1 MQSAPAP
8 SPTQPVYPVTAHPV
22 ATIDS
27 LCHKL
32 AGYLDAAQVKQV
44 RRAYLFAEQ
53 AHDGQLR
60 RSGEAY
66 VTHPLAVANILA
78 DMRMDAQS
86 LAAAMLHD
94 VIEDTGI
101 SKEALGQQFGD
112 TVAELIDGVSKLS
125 QIEFASKAEAQA
137 ENFQKMALAMAKD
150 IRVILVKLADRIH
163 NMRTLGVL
171 APEKRRRIARET
183 LEIYAPIANRLGM
196 NDVRLEL
203 QDLGFAALHPMRA
216 SRIRAAIKA
225 TRGNRKEVV
234 DKIRDALQRCLDK
247 EGHQAEVIGREKH
260 LFSIYHKMKT
270 KKKSFSEIMDVYAFR
285 IIVKD
290 VDACYRVLGAVH
302 NLYKPIHGEFRDY
315 IAIPKANGYQSLHTV
330 LIGMHGLPIE
340 VQIRT
345 REMDEMASNGVAAHW
360 IYKEDSKDSMN
371 SNQLRARQWVKNL
384 LELQQNAGNPME
396 FIEHVKHDL
405 FPDEV
410 YVFTPTGAIIELPSG
425 STAVDFAYA
434 VHTDVGNTCVACR
447 INRRL
452 APLSESLQ
460 SGQTVSIVTAP
471 GAQPNPAWLN
481 FVKTGKA
488 RSAIRH
494 FLKTQRHAESIELG
508 RRLLN
513 KALTGLHSSLDDIT
527 PEQVQALLKG
537 SEQTFEEVM
546 EDIGLG
552 NMVASVVA
560 HRLIHKE
567 SMTAESGSEKNLAD
581 HLSPLVLD
589 AADSQMISFAR
600 CCHPI
605 PGDSII
611 GHISPGKGIVVHM
624 ETCNN
629 VTELRNNRQKFIPV
643 NWSTAFKGE
652 FFVELRVEVEN
663 ERGIIAALA
672 TRITDLGANIDKIS
686 IVEKD
691 TGYNIINLTI
701 SIRDRIHLANV
712 LRRVRILKPVLK
724 CQRVKH

>member
-1 MQSAPAP
+1 MQ
-8 SPTQPVYPVTAHPV
+8 TVN
-22 ATIDS
+22 S
-27 LCHKL
+27 LCEKL
-32 AGYLDAAQVKQV
+32 ASYLDPAHVKQV
-44 RRAYLFAEQ
+44 RRAFLYAEQ
-53 AHDGQLR
+53 AHDGQYR

-66 VTHPLAVANILA
+66 VFHPLAVASILA
-78 DMRMDAQS
+78 DMRLDHQS
-86 LAAAMLHD
+86 LMAAMLHD

-101 SKEALGQQFGD
+101 TKEALGQQFGEP
-112 TVAELIDGVSKLS
+112 VAELIDGVSKLS
-125 QIEFASKAEAQA
+125 QIEFASRAEAQA

-171 APEKRRRIARET
+171 PPEKRRRIARET

-203 QDLGFAALHPMRA
+203 QELGFATLYPMRA
-216 SRIRAAIKA
+216 RRIAAAVKA

-234 DKIRDALQRCLDK
+234 DKIRDALHRRLEK
-247 EGHQAEVIGREKH
+247 EGHRAEVIGREKH
-260 LFSIYHKMKT
+260 LYSIYHKMKT

-285 IIVKD
+285 IIVED
-290 VDACYRVLGAVH
+290 VDTCYRVLGVIH

-330 LIGMHGLPIE
+330 LLGMHGLPIE

-345 REMDEMASNGVAAHW
+345 REMDSMASSGVAAHW
-360 IYKEDSKDSMN
+360 LYKTDTDDHATG
-371 SNQLRARQWVKNL
+371 NQVRARQWVKGL

-396 FIEHVKHDL
+396 FIEHVKFDL

-410 YVFTPTGAIIELPSG
+410 YVFTPTGEIIELPHG

-434 VHTDVGNTCVACR
+434 VHTDIGHTCVACR

-452 APLSESLQ
+452 APLSETLQ

-488 RSAIRH
+488 RSAIRY
-494 FLKTQRHAESIELG
+494 FLKTQRHTESIELG

-513 KALTGLHSSLDDIT
+513 KSLTALGSSLDDIT

-537 SEQTFEEVM
+537 SEQTFEEVL

-552 NMVASVVA
+552 NTVAAVVA
-560 HRLIHKE
+560 HHLVHR
-567 SMTAESGSEKNLAD
+567 EKPATDSAPSKSVAD
-581 HLSPLVLD
+581 LSSPLVI
-589 AADSQMISFAR
+589 DSTEGQMISFAR

-611 GHISPGKGIVVHM
+611 GHLSPGKGIVVHL

-629 VTELRNNRQKFIPV
+629 IAEIRNNRQKCIPV
-643 NWSTAFKGE
+643 NWSPAFQGE
-652 FFVELRVEVEN
+652 FSVDLRVEVEN
-663 ERGIIAALA
+663 ERGIVAALA
-672 TRITDLGANIDKIS
+672 TRITEQEANIEKIS

-691 TGYNIINLTI
+691 TGYNIINLAITV
-701 SIRDRIHLANV
+701 RNRVHLANV
-712 LRRVRILKPVLK
+712 LRRVRTLRAVIKTY
-724 CQRVKH
+724 RVKH

>member
-1 MQSAPAP
+1 MQLP
-8 SPTQPVYPVTAHPV
+8 SPQSISAQG
-22 ATIDS
+22 IDR
-27 LCHKL
+27 LCERL
-32 AGYLDAAQVKQV
+32 SAYLEKSQVQQV

-53 AHDGQLR
+53 AHDGQYR
-60 RSGEAY
+60 HSGEAY
-66 VTHPLAVANILA
+66 VSHPLAVANILA
-78 DMRMDAQS
+78 NMRMDSQS

-101 SKEALGQQFGD
+101 SKEALSVQFGES
-112 TVAELIDGVSKLS
+112 VAELIDGVSKLS

-171 APEKRRRIARET
+171 APDKRRRIARET

-203 QDLGFAALHPMRA
+203 QDLGFIALYPMRA
-216 SRIRAAIKA
+216 ARIRAAIMA

-234 DKIRDALQRCLDK
+234 DKIRDALQRCLEK
-247 EGHQAEVIGREKH
+247 EGHLAEVIGREKH
-260 LFSIYHKMKT
+260 LFSIYHKMKA

-330 LIGMHGLPIE
+330 LLGMHGLPIE

-345 REMDEMASNGVAAHW
+345 REMDDMASNGVAAHW
-360 IYKEDSKDSMN
+360 IYKVDAKDPAN
-371 SNQLRARQWVKNL
+371 SNQLRARQWVKSL
-384 LELQQNAGNPME
+384 LELQQSAGNSME
-396 FIEHVKHDL
+396 FIEHVKFDL

-410 YVFTPTGAIIELPSG
+410 YVFTPTGEIVELPSG

-452 APLSESLQ
+452 APLSETLQ

-481 FVKTGKA
+481 FVKTGKS
-488 RSAIRH
+488 RSAIRY
-494 FLKTQRHAESIELG
+494 FLKTQRHAESIDLG
-508 RRLLN
+508 KRLLN
-513 KALTGLHSSLDDIT
+513 KALLALQSNLDDIT

-537 SEQTFEEVM
+537 SEQTFEEVL

-552 NMVASVVA
+552 NMVASIVA

-567 SMTAESGSEKNLAD
+567 AVNAEGSTDKVAAD
-581 HLSPLVLD
+581 QWSPLII
-589 AADSQMISFAR
+589 DSAEGQMISFAR

-611 GHISPGKGIVVHM
+611 GHMSPGKGIVVHM

-629 VTELRNNRQKFIPV
+629 ITELRHNRQKFIPV
-643 NWSTAFKGE
+643 NWSPTFQGE
-652 FFVELRVEVEN
+652 FSVELRVEVEN
-663 ERGIIAALA
+663 ERGIVAALA
-672 TRITDLGANIDKIS
+672 TRITEQSANIEKIS

-691 TGYNIINLTI
+691 TGYNIVNLTI

-712 LRRVRILKPVLK
+712 LRRVRTLKPVLK